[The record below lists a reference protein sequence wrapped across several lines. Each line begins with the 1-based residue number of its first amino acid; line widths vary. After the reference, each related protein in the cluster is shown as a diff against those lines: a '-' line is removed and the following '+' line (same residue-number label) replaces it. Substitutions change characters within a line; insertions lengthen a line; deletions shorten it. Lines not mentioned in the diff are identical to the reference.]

1 MSIYIGIDPGKDGAL
16 SVIEGDFKRVY
27 LTPKMGKEYDLNEM
41 FALVQDI
48 SRFKDIKIN
57 ACLENINSHSC
68 PGRQAVFVMGK
79 GVAYWEMALVANGV
93 PYHMPTPATW
103 QKVAWQ
109 GIPIQ
114 YKAPVDGKKK
124 KDTKN
129 TSMVA
134 AKRLF
139 PDVDFRKSA
148 RCKNMHDGKVDSM
161 LIAEYCRQKFS

>member
-1 MSIYIGIDPGKDGAL
+1 MKMFLGIDPGKDGAI
-16 SVIEGDFKRVY
+16 SIISGESKSSF

-41 FALVQDI
+41 FNFINTLVRENPNDI
-48 SRFKDIKIN
+48 I

-109 GIPIQ
+109 GIPVQ

-139 PDVDFRKSA
+139 PDVDFRKSD